1 MAEKIPAPNG
11 MPEHTATL
19 RSSFYL
25 YETSKEEVVHLTGNL
40 SDGKAI
46 NENDMST
53 TLIKLAK
60 IVLAPILTRI
70 FNKCIN
76 DGFYPDCLKVAK
88 LYLSANLENKIFAQY
103 RPVSILLRFYKI
115 FERILYDR
123 VNFYVQEYKLLSKY
137 QFGFRPRSSTSY
149 AVESIYSNLLS
160 NADNGLYSYS
170 TFLDVSKAF
179 DTVNHNI
186 LFDKFYHN
194 FGIRGIPLQ
203 LFRSYLANRKQFVNS
218 RCAIWFS

>member
-76 DGFYPDCLKVAK
+76 DGFYPDCLKVA
-88 LYLSANLENKIFAQY
+88 E
-103 RPVSILLRFYKI
+103 V
-115 FERILYDR
+115 
-123 VNFYVQEYKLLSKY
+123 
-137 QFGFRPRSSTSY
+137 
-149 AVESIYSNLLS
+149 
-160 NADNGLYSYS
+160 
-170 TFLDVSKAF
+170 
-179 DTVNHNI
+179 
-186 LFDKFYHN
+186 
-194 FGIRGIPLQ
+194 IPICK
-203 LFRSYLANRKQFVNS
+203 SGE
-218 RCAIWFS
+218 